1 MIYKTIKLN
10 LFFCE
15 MIKKIKYEKIRFDLV
30 FSYWI
35 FVWFLLYSFKMT
47 HHSPKIALIF
57 SLIENFILF
66 MFMLG
71 GISTWRNIVYFLFV
85 NFIIKII
92 PFYFV
97 MNDKLKWDDF
107 YFLLVIFSLY
117 LIWIGI
123 NVYITDGKIQI
134 NTIESVLQNK
144 NMTPGMYILHQMFD

>member
-1 MIYKTIKLN
+1 M
-10 LFFCE
+10 
-15 MIKKIKYEKIRFDLV
+15 
-30 FSYWI
+30 
-35 FVWFLLYSFKMT
+35 
-47 HHSPKIALIF
+47 
-57 SLIENFILF
+57 
-66 MFMLG
+66 
-71 GISTWRNIVYFLFV
+71 
-85 NFIIKII
+85 I